1 MRRYL
6 KVALLLAE
14 QGFVFEQLS
23 KEGMMPSDEP
33 LQTSA
38 AAARTH
44 HSTHTAAA
52 SLLNSGAVDTKVG
65 RSDGSS
71 DNSSS
76 DDDDNDSDDES
87 LLPVDRDSLQDDMER
102 VNETI
107 QRIEEGTADD
117 FVLGCELL
125 LASKQTQ
132 VTRAYANFER
142 FKQTAIQLYEYE
154 CEQAKA
160 RYHARCEELK
170 QEMSDELQRE
180 IQRLKNTRDGV
191 SVMDRRRL
199 TRNSGG
205 GAKGF
210 DQKRHGS
217 GGGVSIVHGTGGVSG
232 LGALGIGNSSNAVQQ
247 KIRPLTPGE
256 EAYRLQF
263 EEKKRLE
270 LLLSKTPVFKQLN
283 QRVESEEVNSDLA
296 AIAHAVQ
303 KRSGAPF
310 DHIVNGKNRV
320 AFPPISSSAGVLTS
334 KKNNVR
340 VFSSDDE
347 DSYGSYDDSDVGSYQ
362 TEDES
367 ESNVDDRQLSNEVRR
382 LAHNSGMLQEGDK
395 VVVVYRNERNDEE
408 MKSQDDASE
417 ENHEELH
424 NREERVLSGVIT
436 ASTSTRVF
444 LLCANGKF
452 ETIDVSDW
460 KAGRVSVHAA
470 ETHRKRKR

>member
-6 KVALLLAE
+6 KIVLLLAE

-23 KEGMMPSDEP
+23 KEGMMRSDGP
-33 LQTSA
+33 LPASA
-38 AAARTH
+38 VAARVR
-44 HSTHTAAA
+44 HSTHIAAA
-52 SLLNSGAVDTKVG
+52 SLLDNGAVDTKIG

-76 DDDDNDSDDES
+76 SDDDDSDDES
-87 LLPVDRDSLQDDMER
+87 LLPVDRDSLQDEMER
-102 VNETI
+102 VKETI

-210 DQKRHGS
+210 EQKRHGS
-217 GGGVSIVHGTGGVSG
+217 GGGVSIVHGTGGASG
-232 LGALGIGNSSNAVQQ
+232 LGGLGIGNSSNMVQQ

-283 QRVESEEVNSDLA
+283 QRVESEEVNSDLV

-310 DHIVNGKNRV
+310 DHIVNGKSRV
-320 AFPPISSSAGVLTS
+320 AFPPISSNAGALTS

-347 DSYGSYDDSDVGSYQ
+347 DSYVSYDDSDIGSYQ
-362 TEDES
+362 TEEDEP
-367 ESNVDDRQLSNEVRR
+367 EGNDDDRQSSNEVRR
-382 LAHNSGMLQEGDK
+382 LAHNPGMLQEGDK

-408 MKSQDDASE
+408 MKGQDDASE

-424 NREERVLSGVIT
+424 NREERVLSGIIT
-436 ASTSTRVF
+436 ASTSTHVF

-452 ETIDVSDW
+452 ETIDVGDW
-460 KAGRVSVHAA
+460 KADRVSVHAA